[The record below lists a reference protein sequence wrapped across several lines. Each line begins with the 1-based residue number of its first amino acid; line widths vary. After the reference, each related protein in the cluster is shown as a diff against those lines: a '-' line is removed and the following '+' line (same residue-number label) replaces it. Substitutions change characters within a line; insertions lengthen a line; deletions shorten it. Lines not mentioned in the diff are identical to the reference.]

1 MRHIVINKAKVAI
14 VTLSL
19 LALTMGFTGCG
30 GGEPAA
36 ADETKTTS
44 TPTGT
49 ATTSTSPKAS
59 KSTTTKSAAQT
70 VSKTGAATKT
80 VVPKLTDVS
89 FTLSLETGQ
98 EYAEVTTPIYLQAS
112 QVLHLSWLV
121 VKGGNYFYMT
131 FSMPSG
137 KVIAIRSN
145 GSLAAYTPAVLA
157 DEKLTKSGDVVFRPS
172 DNDWGDGYYI
182 FHSQINKGDTP
193 VTVKLLYWIEG

>member
-1 MRHIVINKAKVAI
+1 
-14 VTLSL
+14 
-19 LALTMGFTGCG
+19 
-30 GGEPAA
+30 
-36 ADETKTTS
+36 
-44 TPTGT
+44 
-49 ATTSTSPKAS
+49 
-59 KSTTTKSAAQT
+59 
-70 VSKTGAATKT
+70 
-80 VVPKLTDVS
+80 LTDVS

-98 EYAEVTTPIYLQAS
+98 EYAEITTPIYLQAS

-137 KVIAIRSN
+137 KVIAVRSN

-157 DEKLTKSGDVVFRPS
+157 EEKLTKSGDVVFRPS

-182 FHSQINKGDTP
+182 FHSQINKGDTA